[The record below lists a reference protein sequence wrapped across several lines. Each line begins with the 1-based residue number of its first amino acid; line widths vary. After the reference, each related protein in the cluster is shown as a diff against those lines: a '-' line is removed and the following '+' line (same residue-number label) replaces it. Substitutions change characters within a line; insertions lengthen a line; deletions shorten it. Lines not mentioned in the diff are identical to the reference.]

1 RPARHVHR
9 RRRLGRVH
17 RPGEARALPGPRS
30 IDQPRRAPL
39 LSPAHRAGWRG
50 RRTAAGRTHD
60 PEETRVSS
68 AFDDVLSANAVY
80 AQSFR
85 LSGLEPVAARG
96 LGLVTCMDS
105 RIEPLTML
113 GLRPG
118 DAKILRNAGAR
129 VTDDTLRTLVLAVY
143 LLGVE
148 RVLIMPHTKC
158 KMASVSGDDEV
169 HDLIRD
175 QYGVDA
181 RSRMLAVYPPG
192 LERVLGMPR
201 TKCKMASVSGGDE
214 VHDQIRDQY
223 GVDTRSLELHTD
235 NDHLGALR
243 HDLERVRHHALLPDG
258 LPVAGA
264 LYDVDTGKLEIVDE

>member
-1 RPARHVHR
+1 
-9 RRRLGRVH
+9 
-17 RPGEARALPGPRS
+17 
-30 IDQPRRAPL
+30 
-39 LSPAHRAGWRG
+39 
-50 RRTAAGRTHD
+50 
-60 PEETRVSS
+60 VSS

-175 QYGVDA
+175 QYGVD
-181 RSRMLAVYPPG
+181 
-192 LERVLGMPR
+192 
-201 TKCKMASVSGGDE
+201 
-214 VHDQIRDQY
+214 
-223 GVDTRSLELHTD
+223 TRSLEFHTD
-235 NDHLGALR
+235 NDQLGALR
-243 HDLERVRHHALLPDG
+243 HDLERVRHHPLLPDG